1 MSKYKIAFLS
11 YRSDPLSGG
20 QGIYVYELSKA
31 LKKLGHDIHIFSGPP
46 YPKVPSEVKFEK
58 IENLNLFETF
68 NLNDRLKKFLQKSNR
83 DYLDYY
89 EFFVTLIGGFPEM
102 RTFGA
107 RTAKLLIQRGG
118 YDIILDNQS
127 LSYGILALQKHFPL
141 IEILHHPITQDYKYD
156 LIFSKGIIHR
166 FFRHRWYSFLKMNKF
181 VAPRLKQ
188 IITPSAVSKK
198 DIQKDF
204 KVLANKISVIHNGID
219 LQVFKP
225 DKNIE
230 RKKFKLITVAS
241 ADVPLK
247 GLDTTIK
254 AMKRVKNSFP
264 DLQLLVIGEPKEGG
278 HTQRLIKKLGLA
290 DSINF
295 KSNLSKEDL
304 AKEYQSSSL
313 AIVSSLYEGF
323 CFPAIEAQACGTPLI
338 SSNIPTLSEVTHGEA
353 FYFSPEDS
361 EELANLVCN
370 FYKRPDKFQMKAD
383 SALISIEKNFNWDD
397 VALKFEMAIARTI
410 KEFKNAHF

>member
-1 MSKYKIAFLS
+1 LTKYKIAFLS

-46 YPKVPSEVKFEK
+46 YPKVPSGVNLEK

-89 EFFVTLIGGFPEM
+89 EFFITLIGGFPEM
-102 RTFGA
+102 RTFGT
-107 RTAKLLIQRGG
+107 RVSKLLIHQGR
-118 YDIILDNQS
+118 YDVILDNQS
-127 LSYGILALQKHFPL
+127 LSYGILALQRHFPL

-156 LIFSKGIIHR
+156 LIFSKGIIQR

-188 IITPSAVSKK
+188 IVTPSAASKK

-204 KVLANKISVIHNGID
+204 KVLGNKISVIHNGID
-219 LQVFKP
+219 LKVFKL
-225 DKNIE
+225 DKNID

-254 AMKRVKNSFP
+254 AMQRIKNSFP
-264 DLQLLVIGEPKEGG
+264 DAKLLVIGKPKEEG
-278 HTQRLIKKLGLA
+278 HTQRLIKKLGLD

-295 KSNLSKEDL
+295 KSNLTKEDL

-313 AIVSSLYEGF
+313 AIVSSLHEGF
-323 CFPAIEAQACGTPLI
+323 CFPAVEAQACGTPLI
-338 SSNIPTLSEVTHGEA
+338 ASNISTLNEVTHGEA

-370 FYKRPDKFQMKAD
+370 FYKRPDKFQVKAD
-383 SALISIEKNFNWDD
+383 SALISIEKNFNWDN
-397 VALKFEMAIARTI
+397 VALKFEMAIFRTV

>member
-31 LKKLGHDIHIFSGPP
+31 LKKLGHEIHIFSGPP
-46 YPKVPSEVKFEK
+46 YPNLPSGVKLEK

-68 NLNDRLKKFLQKSNR
+68 NFNDRWKKFLHKSNKT
-83 DYLDYY
+83 YLDYY

-102 RTFGA
+102 RTFGFRA
-107 RTAKLLIQRGG
+107 YKLLIQHGE

-127 LSYGILALQKHFPL
+127 LSYGILELQKYFPL

-156 LIFSKGIIHR
+156 LLFSKSIIQR

-188 IITPSAVSKK
+188 IITPSAASKR

-204 KVLANKISVIHNGID
+204 KVLDNKISVIYNGID
-219 LQVFKP
+219 LQVFKF
-225 DKNIE
+225 DRNIE

-254 AMKRVKNSFP
+254 AMQRINNSLPDVK
-264 DLQLLVIGEPKEGG
+264 LLVIGKPKEEG
-278 HTQRLIKKLGLA
+278 HTQRLIKKLELTN
-290 DSINF
+290 SINF
-295 KSNLSKEDL
+295 KSNLAKEDL
-304 AKEYQSSSL
+304 AKEYQTSSL

-323 CFPAIEAQACGTPLI
+323 CFPAIEAQACGIPLI
-338 SSNIPTLSEVTHGEA
+338 SSNISTLTEVTHGEA
-353 FYFSPEDS
+353 FYFPPEDS

-370 FYKRPDKFQMKAD
+370 FYKQPDKFHRKAD
-383 SALISIEKNFNWDD
+383 NALISVEKNFNWDN
-397 VALKFEMAIARTI
+397 VALKFEKAIERTI